1 MTKPQI
7 KYNQLFIN
15 NQFVDA
21 VSKKTF
27 PTIDP
32 ATEEIIC
39 QIAEGK
45 TSLAELSYYFK
56 WLIHICISGESRI
69 IVNLNVSFS
78 DITGSETYNAF
89 KNNYEMIAKDC
100 AQHNNS
106 DVSGIDGQF
115 KSSNVTLCTSCQS
128 FLNNDNEN
136 NAPKIVYQ
144 IVLIPILMLVLLR
157 TL

>member
-39 QIAEGK
+39 QVAEGK
-45 TSLAELSYYFK
+45 MSLK
-56 WLIHICISGESRI
+56 
-69 IVNLNVSFS
+69 
-78 DITGSETYNAF
+78 
-89 KNNYEMIAKDC
+89 
-100 AQHNNS
+100 
-106 DVSGIDGQF
+106 
-115 KSSNVTLCTSCQS
+115 
-128 FLNNDNEN
+128 
-136 NAPKIVYQ
+136 
-144 IVLIPILMLVLLR
+144 
-157 TL
+157 

>member
-45 TSLAELSYYFK
+45 DELQTYYKPLFELS
-56 WLIHICISGESRI
+56 
-69 IVNLNVSFS
+69 
-78 DITGSETYNAF
+78 
-89 KNNYEMIAKDC
+89 
-100 AQHNNS
+100 
-106 DVSGIDGQF
+106 
-115 KSSNVTLCTSCQS
+115 
-128 FLNNDNEN
+128 
-136 NAPKIVYQ
+136 
-144 IVLIPILMLVLLR
+144 
-157 TL
+157 

>member
-45 TSLAELSYYFK
+45 DKLQTYYTPLFELS
-56 WLIHICISGESRI
+56 
-69 IVNLNVSFS
+69 
-78 DITGSETYNAF
+78 
-89 KNNYEMIAKDC
+89 
-100 AQHNNS
+100 
-106 DVSGIDGQF
+106 
-115 KSSNVTLCTSCQS
+115 
-128 FLNNDNEN
+128 
-136 NAPKIVYQ
+136 
-144 IVLIPILMLVLLR
+144 
-157 TL
+157 